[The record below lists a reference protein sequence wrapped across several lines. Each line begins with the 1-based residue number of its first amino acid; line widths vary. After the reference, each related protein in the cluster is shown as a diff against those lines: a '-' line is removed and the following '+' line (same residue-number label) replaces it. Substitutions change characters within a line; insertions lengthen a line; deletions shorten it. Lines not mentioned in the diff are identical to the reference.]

1 MKLIGVVK
9 SWALIAATASIV
21 GCGNANVREDTASAN
36 IPASGSAS
44 QVLQQIIDDQWA
56 DHLSRNPVV
65 ATTLGVRDYDQKLGR
80 QSITAMDEHVSA
92 AKTFLA
98 RLESIDMA
106 ALSASE
112 KINAELLTLSMKNVI
127 EASRFNGRLMLVT
140 NRGGWHTFFARLPE
154 QLPFFTKADYT
165 SYIDRLN
172 DFPRYNDEGIATLSA
187 SIDVGYT
194 QSCDAMKGYE
204 ESIAAHIV
212 NKTSDSIFM
221 KPFANMPAAL
231 SEQERNELRD
241 AAKSAIESNVIPAY
255 KRFYDFYLTEYN
267 PKCRKASGLYG
278 LNGAEDYYAHRARMF
293 TTTQKTPE
301 EIHQLGLSEVKRI
314 IAEME
319 EVIRSVDF
327 KGNRAKFVDFL
338 RKDPQFYPKTGEE
351 LLRYAAYISKK
362 ADGTLPKMFS
372 VMPRMPYSVQAI
384 PADIAEKTTT
394 AYYEPP
400 AGDGTRAGVY
410 RVNLSKLNTRPLFE
424 MEALSLHE
432 AVPGH
437 HFQIA
442 LAQELGELPAFR
454 RYGGMTAF
462 IEGWGLYSERL
473 GLEMGFYKDPYSNF
487 GRLSYE
493 MWRAC
498 RLVVDTGLH
507 AKGWTRQQAID
518 FMAENTALSIHNI
531 ESEVDRYITWP
542 GQALAYKI
550 GELKIRELRAMA
562 EKTLGAKFDVRLFHD
577 AILENGA
584 VPLTVLENLMNDWVS
599 KQVNRDL

>member
-1 MKLIGVVK
+1 MKLNGVIK
-9 SWALIAATASIV
+9 SWALVAVTASII
-21 GCGNANVREDTASAN
+21 GCGKANVREDVAVQDTS
-36 IPASGSAS
+36 PS
-44 QVLQQIIDDQWA
+44 QQLQQVIDDHWA
-56 DHLSRNPVV
+56 DNLARNPVF
-65 ATTLGVRDYDQKLGR
+65 ATTLGVRDYDQSLGR
-80 QSITAMDEHVSA
+80 QSVAAMDDEVAA
-92 AKTFLA
+92 AKEFLA
-98 RLESIDMA
+98 RLEKIDIA
-106 ALSASE
+106 SLSADE
-112 KINAELLTLSMKNVI
+112 RLNAELLTLSLKNVI
-127 EASRFNGRLMLVT
+127 EAANFNGRLMLIT

-154 QLPFFTKADYT
+154 QLSFFSKSDYS

-187 SIDVGYT
+187 AIETGYT
-194 QSCDAMKGYE
+194 QSCEAMEGYE

-212 NKTSDSIFM
+212 AKTADSIFM
-221 KPFANMPAAL
+221 KPFTKMPASIGEDEQSAL
-231 SEQERNELRD
+231 K
-241 AAKSAIESNVIPAY
+241 AAAEEAIENKVIPAY
-255 KRFYDFYLTEYN
+255 KRFYDFYLTQYN

-278 LNGAEDYYAHRARMF
+278 LAGADDYYAHRARMF
-293 TTTQKTPE
+293 TTTDMTPE
-301 EIHQLGLSEVKRI
+301 QIHQLGLAEVKRI
-314 IAEME
+314 ISEME
-319 EVIRSVDF
+319 EVIKSVDF
-327 KGNRAKFVDFL
+327 KGDRAEFVEFL

-362 ADGTLPKMFS
+362 ADGALPKMFS
-372 VMPRMPYSVQAI
+372 VIPRMPYSVQAI

-410 RVNLSKLNTRPLFE
+410 RVNLSKLDTRPLFE

-454 RYGGMTAF
+454 RFGGMTAF

-507 AKGWTRQQAID
+507 AKGWSRQQAID
-518 FMAENTALSIHNI
+518 FMAENTALSLHNI

-562 EKTLGAKFDVRLFHD
+562 EESLGDKFNVRYFHD
-577 AILENGA
+577 AVLRNGA
-584 VPLTVLENLMNDWVS
+584 VPLTVLENLITDWVAEE
-599 KQVNRDL
+599 KKRVN